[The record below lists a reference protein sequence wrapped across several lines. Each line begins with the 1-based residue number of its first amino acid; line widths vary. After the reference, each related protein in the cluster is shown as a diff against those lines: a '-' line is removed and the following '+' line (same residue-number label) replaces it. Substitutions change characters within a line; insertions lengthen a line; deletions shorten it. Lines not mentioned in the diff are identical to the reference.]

1 MWTSHFI
8 TRSLGSRICIRGVK
22 TNLSQ
27 RRDEAGD
34 MRRVAAG
41 LVHGESWSDR
51 DVPLLLAVLLA
62 NGQGLRLLVEFPVPL

>member
-1 MWTSHFI
+1 
-8 TRSLGSRICIRGVK
+8 
-22 TNLSQ
+22 
-27 RRDEAGD
+27 

-62 NGQGLRLLVEFPVPL
+62 NGQGLGRLVEFPVPL